1 MDTNMKLDAISQL
14 TQIDSTEAVKN
25 AGGEDF
31 KFTLVSH
38 IEESELQA
46 KLEGLMKEIEQEGQR
61 IARHKDIR
69 DMKRYRAKIKE
80 FMNEVTSRSY
90 SFSRENFLDRKGRHR
105 VYGIIRLV
113 NEDLDKLAEALMKEE
128 KDHLEILRLIDD
140 IRGML
145 IDITT

>member
-1 MDTNMKLDAISQL
+1 MDTNIKLDAISQL
-14 TQIDSTEAVKN
+14 TQVDAAEAVKN
-25 AGGEDF
+25 SGGEDF

-38 IEESELQA
+38 IEESELQS

-61 IARHKDIR
+61 IAKRKDIR
-69 DMKRYRAKIKE
+69 DMKRYRSKIKE

-105 VYGIIRLV
+105 VYGIIHLV
-113 NEDLDKLAEALMKEE
+113 DENLDKLAEELMKEE

-145 IDITT
+145 IDIST

>member
-1 MDTNMKLDAISQL
+1 MEIKLDAISQL
-14 TQIDSTEAVKN
+14 TQVDAAEAVKN
-25 AGGEDF
+25 AGSEDF

-38 IEESELQA
+38 IQESELQA
-46 KLEGLMKEIEQEGQR
+46 KLEGLMKEIEEEGQR

-80 FMNEVTSRSY
+80 FMNEVTTHSF

-105 VYGIIRLV
+105 VYGIIHLIDD
-113 NEDLDKLAEALMKEE
+113 DLSKLAEALMEEE

-145 IDITT
+145 IDIIT

>member
-1 MDTNMKLDAISQL
+1 MDIKLDAISQL
-14 TQIDSTEAVKN
+14 TQVDAAEAVKN
-25 AGGEDF
+25 AGKEDF

-38 IEESELQA
+38 IQESELQA
-46 KLEGLMKEIEQEGQR
+46 KLEGLMKEIEAEGQR

-80 FMNEVTSRSY
+80 FMNEITTRSY

-105 VYGIIRLV
+105 VYGIIHLV
-113 NEDLDKLAEALMKEE
+113 DEELDKLAEALMEEE

-145 IDITT
+145 IDIIT

>member
-1 MDTNMKLDAISQL
+1 MEVKLDAISKL
-14 TQIDSTEAVKN
+14 TQIESTEAVKN
-25 AGGEDF
+25 SGNGDF

-38 IEESELQA
+38 IQESELQA
-46 KLEGLMKEIEQEGQR
+46 RLEGLMKEIEEEGQR

-90 SFSRENFLDRKGRHR
+90 EFTRENFLDRKGRHR
-105 VYGIIRLV
+105 VYGIIHLV
-113 NEDLDKLAEALMKEE
+113 DEDLDKLAEALVADE

-145 IDITT
+145 IDIVT

>member
-1 MDTNMKLDAISQL
+1 MDIKLDAISQL
-14 TQIDSTEAVKN
+14 TQVEATEAVRN
-25 AGGEDF
+25 SGNEDF

-38 IEESELQA
+38 IQESELQA
-46 KLEGLMKEIEQEGQR
+46 KMEGLMKEIEEEGQR

-80 FMNEVTSRSY
+80 FMNEITTHSY

-105 VYGIIRLV
+105 VYGIIHLV
-113 NEDLDKLAEALMKEE
+113 DEDLDQLAKALMAEE

-145 IDITT
+145 IDIIT

>member
-1 MDTNMKLDAISQL
+1 MEVKLDAINQL
-14 TQIDSTEAVKN
+14 TRVDASEAVKN
-25 AGGEDF
+25 TGNGDF

-38 IEESELQA
+38 IKEGELQA
-46 KLEGLMKEIEQEGQR
+46 KLAGLMQEIEEEGKR
-61 IARHKDIR
+61 IARKKDIR

-80 FMNEVTSRSY
+80 FMNEITAHSY

-105 VYGIIRLV
+105 VYGIIHLID
-113 NEDLDKLAEALMKEE
+113 EDLDKLAAALMEDE

-145 IDITT
+145 IDIIT

>member
-1 MDTNMKLDAISQL
+1 MDIKLDAISQL
-14 TQIDSTEAVKN
+14 TQVEAAEAVRN
-25 AGGEDF
+25 SGNEDF

-38 IEESELQA
+38 IQESELQA
-46 KLEGLMKEIEQEGQR
+46 KMEGLMKEIEEEGQR

-80 FMNEVTSRSY
+80 FMNEITTHSY

-105 VYGIIRLV
+105 VYGIIHLV
-113 NEDLDKLAEALMKEE
+113 DEDLDQLAKALMAEE

-145 IDITT
+145 IDIIT

>member
-1 MDTNMKLDAISQL
+1 MEVKLDAINQL
-14 TQIDSTEAVKN
+14 TQVDAAEAVKN
-25 AGGEDF
+25 TGNGDF

-38 IEESELQA
+38 IQESELQA
-46 KLEGLMKEIEQEGQR
+46 KMEGLMREIEEEGQR

-80 FMNEVTSRSY
+80 FMNEVTTRSY
-90 SFSRENFLDRKGRHR
+90 SFTRENFLDRKGRHR
-105 VYGIIRLV
+105 VYGIIHLID
-113 NEDLDKLAEALMKEE
+113 EDLDKLAETLMAEE

-145 IDITT
+145 IDIIT

>member
-1 MDTNMKLDAISQL
+1 MDVKQMDAVSRL
-14 TQIDSTEAVKN
+14 TQVEASEAVKDTGN
-25 AGGEDF
+25 GDF

-38 IEESELQA
+38 IQEGELQA
-46 KLEGLMKEIEQEGQR
+46 KLEGLMKEIEEEGQR

-69 DMKRYRAKIKE
+69 DMKRYRNKIKE
-80 FMNEVTSRSY
+80 FMNEVTTHSY

-105 VYGIIRLV
+105 VYGIIHLID
-113 NEDLDKLAEALMKEE
+113 EDLDKLAETLMEEE

-145 IDITT
+145 IDIIT

>member
-1 MDTNMKLDAISQL
+1 MEVKLDAISQL
-14 TQIDSTEAVKN
+14 TQVEAAEAVKN
-25 AGGEDF
+25 AGGDDF

-38 IEESELQA
+38 IQESELQA
-46 KLEGLMKEIEQEGQR
+46 KLEGLMKEIEEEGQR

-80 FMNEVTSRSY
+80 FMNEVTTRSY
-90 SFSRENFLDRKGRHR
+90 AFSRENFLDRKGRHR
-105 VYGIIRLV
+105 VYGIIHLV
-113 NEDLDKLAEALMKEE
+113 DEELDKLAEALVADE

-145 IDITT
+145 IDILT

>member
-1 MDTNMKLDAISQL
+1 MDIKQLDAISQL
-14 TQIDSTEAVKN
+14 TQVDASEAVKN
-25 AGGEDF
+25 TGNDDF

-38 IEESELQA
+38 IQESELQA
-46 KLEGLMKEIEQEGQR
+46 KMEGLMKEIELEGQR

-80 FMNEVTSRSY
+80 FMNEVTARSY
-90 SFSRENFLDRKGRHR
+90 SFSRENFLDRRGRHR
-105 VYGIIRLV
+105 VYGIIHLID
-113 NEDLDKLAEALMKEE
+113 EDLDKLAGVLMEEE

-145 IDITT
+145 IDILT

>member
-1 MDTNMKLDAISQL
+1 MEVKLDAINQL
-14 TQIDSTEAVKN
+14 TKVDAAEAIKN
-25 AGGEDF
+25 AGTDDF

-38 IEESELQA
+38 IQESELQA
-46 KLEGLMKEIEQEGQR
+46 KMEGLMREIEEEGQR

-80 FMNEVTSRSY
+80 FMNEVTTHSY
-90 SFSRENFLDRKGRHR
+90 SFTRENFLDRKGRHR
-105 VYGIIRLV
+105 VYGIIHLID
-113 NEDLDKLAEALMKEE
+113 EDLDKLAATLMEEE

-145 IDITT
+145 IDIIT